1 MALYRDLRLLVFLI
15 TNDEEFFIMKLIQG
29 FLAGAA
35 LLLSVSASADVK
47 LEDNSLIKGKWT
59 LYAEAIDRHK
69 EQVGLSGI
77 WDFRDNGVL
86 NTVTS
91 DRYGRTKN
99 LEIDLN
105 YKVENGVIKKQKTPG
120 RSKMEACKA
129 VELDDEKMIL
139 KCTFVH
145 LFFKR

>member
-1 MALYRDLRLLVFLI
+1 
-15 TNDEEFFIMKLIQG
+15 MKLIQL
-29 FLAGAA
+29 FLAGTV
-35 LLLSVSASADVK
+35 LLLSMSVNADVK

-59 LYAEAIDRHK
+59 LYAEAIARHK
-69 EQVGLSGI
+69 EQVELFGV
-77 WDFRDNGVL
+77 WDFRDDGVL

-99 LEIDLN
+99 LEINLT
-105 YKVENGVIKKQKTPG
+105 YKVENGVLKKQKTPG
-120 RSKMEACKA
+120 RSKMETCKA
-129 VELDDEKMIL
+129 VELDDDNMIL

>member
-1 MALYRDLRLLVFLI
+1 
-15 TNDEEFFIMKLIQG
+15 MKLKQTL
-29 FLAGAA
+29 LAAVA
-35 LLLSVSASADVK
+35 LLLSVSANAAEVK

-69 EQVGLSGI
+69 EQVELFGV

-99 LEIDLN
+99 LEIDLT

-120 RSKMEACKA
+120 RSKMETCKA
-129 VELDDEKMIL
+129 VELDDDNMIL

>member
-1 MALYRDLRLLVFLI
+1 
-15 TNDEEFFIMKLIQG
+15 MKLIQT
-29 FLAGAA
+29 FLAGATI
-35 LLLSVSASADVK
+35 LLSMAANADVK
-47 LEDNSLIKGKWT
+47 LEDNTLIKGKWN
-59 LYAEAIDRHK
+59 LYAEAIARHK
-69 EQVGLSGI
+69 EQVELFGV

-99 LEIDLN
+99 LEINLT
-105 YKVENGVIKKQKTPG
+105 YKVENGVLKKQKTPG
-120 RSKMEACKA
+120 RSKMESCKA
-129 VELDDEKMIL
+129 VELDEDNMIL

>member
-1 MALYRDLRLLVFLI
+1 
-15 TNDEEFFIMKLIQG
+15 MKLIQL
-29 FLAGAA
+29 FLAGTV
-35 LLLSVSASADVK
+35 LLLSMSVNADVK

-59 LYAEAIDRHK
+59 LYAEAIARHK
-69 EQVGLSGI
+69 EQVELFGV
-77 WDFRDNGVL
+77 WDFRDNDVL

-99 LEIDLN
+99 LEINLT
-105 YKVENGVIKKQKTPG
+105 YKIENGVLKKQKTPG
-120 RSKMEACKA
+120 RSKMETCKA
-129 VELDDEKMIL
+129 VELDDDNMIL

>member
-1 MALYRDLRLLVFLI
+1 
-15 TNDEEFFIMKLIQG
+15 MKLIQL
-29 FLAGAA
+29 FLVGAT
-35 LLLSVSASADVK
+35 LLLSMVANAEVK

-69 EQVGLSGI
+69 EQVALFGV

-99 LEIDLN
+99 LEINLT
-105 YKVENGVIKKQKTPG
+105 YKIEEGVLKKQRAPG

-129 VELDDEKMIL
+129 IELDNKHLIL

>member
-1 MALYRDLRLLVFLI
+1 
-15 TNDEEFFIMKLIQG
+15 MKLVNTL
-29 FLAGAA
+29 LAGAV
-35 LLLSVSASADVK
+35 LLGAASAQADVK
-47 LEDNSLIKGKWT
+47 LEDNSLIKGKWN
-59 LYAEAIDRHK
+59 LYAEAIDLHK
-69 EQVGLSGI
+69 EQVSLSGT

-86 NTVTS
+86 NTITS

-99 LEIDLN
+99 LEIDLQ
-105 YKVENGVIKKQKTPG
+105 YRVENGVLRKQKTPG
-120 RSKMEACKA
+120 RSKMESCKA